1 MDTWQS
7 IDGAAPEEAR
17 RLLTRACGS
26 SRWVERMLGCRP
38 FGSREALLSAARA
51 EWDALDD
58 RDWRE
63 AFTHHPKIGDRE
75 ALPERLPATH
85 TLSANEQAGVDGAP
99 DAVLNALA
107 EGNRAY
113 ERKFGYIFIVC
124 ASGLSAAEMLS
135 RLNARLGNT
144 PQHEIRIAAGEQTKI
159 TALRLA

>member
-17 RLLTRACGS
+17 RLLARACGS

-51 EWDALDD
+51 EWDALDE

-75 ALPERLPATH
+75 ALRERFPATH
-85 TLSANEQAGVDGAP
+85 TLSANEQAGVDDAS
-99 DAVLNALA
+99 DAVLYALA

-124 ASGLSAAEMLS
+124 ASGLSAAEMLA
-135 RLNARLGNT
+135 RLNARLGKA
-144 PQHEIRIAAGEQTKI
+144 PEHEIRIAAAEQAKI
-159 TALRLA
+159 TALRLG